1 MLKKIHQILLTKY
14 MGSILVALLAWQ
26 ALIELIQTVLRTTF
40 WFISDQRGRS
50 VLGSSHTPFPWENLV
65 FSAVTM
71 LLYLLV
77 AYFLARWLYPVD
89 PLPTTVTDVEVEP
102 SPDQP

>member
-1 MLKKIHQILLTKY
+1 
-14 MGSILVALLAWQ
+14 
-26 ALIELIQTVLRTTF
+26 
-40 WFISDQRGRS
+40 
-50 VLGSSHTPFPWENLV
+50 
-65 FSAVTM
+65 M